1 MVLNSPLLFKIKK
14 IMNRLKSYINESLD
28 ELRTKMTW
36 PTWINLQQT
45 TGIVLLACAVLA
57 LIIFAMDITANTALK
72 LVYGVK

>member
-1 MVLNSPLLFKIKK
+1 MD
-14 IMNRLKSYINESLD
+14 RLRSYINESMD

-45 TGIVLLACAVLA
+45 TGIVLLACAILA
-57 LIIFAMDITANTALK
+57 LIIFTMDITANTLLK

>member
-1 MVLNSPLLFKIKK
+1 MDKL
-14 IMNRLKSYINESLD
+14 RSYINESMD

-45 TGIVLLACAVLA
+45 TGIVLLACAFLA
-57 LIIFAMDITANTALK
+57 LIIFTMDFAANTLLK